1 LKLGY
6 IRQALAIGLMALS
19 FVSCK
24 HEGKIEMISA
34 QQVYDAI
41 YGSDSLQLL
50 DVRVPEA
57 YQVSHLKSAQN
68 ICVSNPDFKE
78 KAALL
83 DKSKPVYVYCKGG
96 GESAEAA
103 KILKKMGFV
112 QVYDLQGG
120 LTSWQKEAL
129 PMDPGTP

>member
-1 LKLGY
+1 MEGRNSLKLGY

-103 KILKKMGFV
+103 KILK
-112 QVYDLQGG
+112 
-120 LTSWQKEAL
+120 
-129 PMDPGTP
+129 